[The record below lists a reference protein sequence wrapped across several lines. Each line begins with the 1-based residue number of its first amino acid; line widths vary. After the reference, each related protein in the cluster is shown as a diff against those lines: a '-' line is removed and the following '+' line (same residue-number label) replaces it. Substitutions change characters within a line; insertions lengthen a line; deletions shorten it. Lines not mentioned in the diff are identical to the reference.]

1 VAVVAPESLILE
13 MPVEDNTNLEK
24 ALRLITCCSS
34 AGHFWVPTVWTTA
47 SSSVSRATTQH
58 TKEGIMEMG
67 QLLGPNPTFPIS
79 GESAA
84 TTLVCVGP
92 TN

>member
-1 VAVVAPESLILE
+1 MTVFQ
-13 MPVEDNTNLEK
+13 
-24 ALRLITCCSS
+24 LRVTMTKMTSTPHLTL
-34 AGHFWVPTVWTTA
+34 

-58 TKEGIMEMG
+58 TKEEIMEMG

-84 TTLVCVGP
+84 TTLVCVEP
-92 TN
+92 TNGAKCTPETP